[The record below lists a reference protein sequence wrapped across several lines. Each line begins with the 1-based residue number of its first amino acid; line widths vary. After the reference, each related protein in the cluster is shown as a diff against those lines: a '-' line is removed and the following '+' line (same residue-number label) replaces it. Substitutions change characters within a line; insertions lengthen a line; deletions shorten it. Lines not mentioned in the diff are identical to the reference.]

1 MVFNGELFVEK
12 VLDLLWFPWLT
23 LSQEFEQLFLLVL
36 AELRGAAASEV
47 QREESETALVPATTS

>member
-12 VLDLLWFPWLT
+12 LLDLLWSPWLT